1 MTSPSLSLPARRI
14 LRALLL
20 SSLIPA
26 STAALAGSADAV
38 YTPTVEQGETEF
50 ELRGGYRDFGN
61 APNEHAFVFDVGYG
75 VTNRW
80 RTEAVLEYAAEGG
93 GPGRLEALEWE
104 NVFVLTEPGKYWV
117 DLGLLAEY
125 EHTFADG
132 PDEVKIG
139 PLLQKEVGPAVAN
152 LNFRFKR
159 AVGSG
164 ASSDTELDYRWQLRW
179 RGNEA
184 LEWGVQGFG
193 ELGVIGR
200 LGEGDWHSV
209 GPAVFGVHRLKGRDK
224 VRYNAAVLAGLSDAA
239 PDAALRFQVEYEM
252 Y

>member
-1 MTSPSLSLPARRI
+1 MNTPTSRRI
-14 LRALLL
+14 VRALLL
-20 SSLIPA
+20 SCLIPA
-26 STAALAGSADAV
+26 SSAFAGAADPV

-50 ELRGGYRDFGN
+50 EFRGGYRDYDY

-80 RTEAVLEYAAEGG
+80 RTEAVLEYAAEDGE
-93 GPGRLEALEWE
+93 PGKLEALEWE
-104 NVFVLTEPGKYWV
+104 NVIVLTEPGKHWMDV
-117 DLGLLAEY
+117 GVLAEY
-125 EHTFADG
+125 EHSFASG

-139 PLLQKEVGPAVAN
+139 PLFQKEFASVIAN

-159 AVGSG
+159 EVGSG
-164 ASSDTELDYRWQLRW
+164 SSNDTELDYRWQLRW

-193 ELGVIGR
+193 ELGTVDDVG
-200 LGEGDWHSV
+200 GEDWHSA
-209 GPAVFGVHRLKGRDK
+209 GPALFGVKRLAGRDK
-224 VRYNAAVLAGLSDAA
+224 VRYNAALLAGLNDAA
-239 PDAALRFQVEYEM
+239 PEAGLRFQVEYEM